1 MYTTV
6 KGFRLALAVSAVA
19 VMIGTL
25 GAHAATGDNATGN
38 LIDTDGKS
46 VGTVKLTQ
54 MPAGVLIELT
64 AEGLSDGE
72 HGFHIHET
80 GNCDPDTAFKSAGGH
95 FALDKKH
102 GFMVEGGPHPGDMP
116 NIHVP
121 AGGRIDSEV
130 FNPRISLNSDD
141 EGYLM
146 DDDGS
151 AVMIH
156 SGADDYES
164 QPSGDAGD
172 RVACAEIEL
181 QKSM

>member
-1 MYTTV
+1 MC
-6 KGFRLALAVSAVA
+6 
-19 VMIGTL
+19 
-25 GAHAATGDNATGN
+25 
-38 LIDTDGKS
+38 
-46 VGTVKLTQ
+46 
-54 MPAGVLIELT
+54 P
-64 AEGLSDGE
+64 
-72 HGFHIHET
+72 
-80 GNCDPDTAFKSAGGH
+80 P
-95 FALDKKH
+95 
-102 GFMVEGGPHPGDMP
+102 
-116 NIHVP
+116 
-121 AGGRIDSEV
+121 GGRIDSEV